1 METTPLAYQLLT
13 TRQLRQKMTTTG
25 ETNCVSVLRETSS
38 TIVIPTDLTCL
49 DCRIEAKRKSEER
62 SPPEQKKS
70 SCPDASKWGVEDVVK
85 YFSSLGY
92 KDQADAL
99 QDQVGPT

>member
-1 METTPLAYQLLT
+1 METTPLAYQRLT
-13 TRQLRQKMTTTG
+13 TRQLRQRMTTG
-25 ETNCVSVLRETSS
+25 EKNCVYVLRDTGSS
-38 TIVIPTDLTCL
+38 NVIPIDFTCL

-62 SPPEQKKS
+62 SPLEQKKTS
-70 SCPDASKWGVEDVVK
+70 YPDASKWGVEDVVK

-99 QDQVGPT
+99 QDQVDPT

>member
-1 METTPLAYQLLT
+1 MEIDDVNDTADESRDGNNTSCLPTPYDSAA
-13 TRQLRQKMTTTG
+13 
-25 ETNCVSVLRETSS
+25 SS
-38 TIVIPTDLTCL
+38 ED
-49 DCRIEAKRKSEER
+49 DNNRIEAKRKSEER